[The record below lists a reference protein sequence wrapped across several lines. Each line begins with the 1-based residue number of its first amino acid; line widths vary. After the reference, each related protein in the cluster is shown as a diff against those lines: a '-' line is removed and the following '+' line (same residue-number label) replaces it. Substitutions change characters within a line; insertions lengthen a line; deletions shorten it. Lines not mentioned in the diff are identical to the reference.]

1 MGTYLECEDGIR
13 FQVRENKTA
22 FVCGVLA
29 VGFAV
34 FIMVM
39 RFLHPSAKGG
49 GTLLYLPILCMF
61 FGGVVCFM
69 MYYNRKLTVEDMNI
83 CYVNWM
89 GRLRQFTMDE
99 IGYCKIGTP
108 GDMNR
113 IVLYDLLGKKLCKL
127 EIGMQGLA
135 ELYQYLLDNGI
146 RIEWNKSKAYQ
157 LSGFMRMIDTLSK
170 ETSVCEEEIRKCS
183 ELFYEEAGQIFHDWE
198 KRNQHFEA
206 VWEFGF
212 AEYMAEDLES
222 KCPLHMYLSSV
233 DEPLE
238 HIPESY
244 ECVLEAY
251 LKKEEGYVVNTRGE
265 VVSIMLPYLSKTK
278 SYQIGE
284 KMRIRKTDEEG
295 LKEWLVWR
303 LEAFNRE
310 LPKHKYHTEDLS
322 FGHKLRPAAGSAAKP
337 PAHDKSQA

>member
-34 FIMVM
+34 FIMVV

-83 CYVNWM
+83 CYVNWL

-170 ETSVCEEEIRKCS
+170 ETSVCEEEICKCS

-222 KCPLHMYLSSV
+222 KCPLHMYPSSV

-238 HIPESY
+238 NIPESY

-284 KMRIRKTDEEG
+284 KTRIRKTDEEG

-322 FGHKLRPAAGSAAKP
+322 FGHKLRPAAGIAVKP

>member
-34 FIMVM
+34 FIMVV

-206 VWEFGF
+206 VWELGF
-212 AEYMAEDLES
+212 AEYMAEDLDS
-222 KCPLHMYLSSV
+222 KCPLHMYPSSV

-322 FGHKLRPAAGSAAKP
+322 FGHKLRPAAGIAAKP